1 MKNLFLNDLVFL
13 LTNRFRLKKSLTEF
27 SPDLFGTLND
37 NCFKIWGGGVGDM
50 LLLLMQYSKNASF
63 KKKRQWFNYKETDK
77 TEKTEKYPINL

>member
-37 NCFKIWGGGVGDM
+37 NCFKIWGGDM

-63 KKKRQWFNYKETDK
+63 KKKAVV
-77 TEKTEKYPINL
+77 

>member
-37 NCFKIWGGGVGDM
+37 NCFKIWGGGGVGDM

-63 KKKRQWFNYKETDK
+63 KKRQWFNYKETDK